1 MTTPPSQPAPHAPTH
16 ARASLAAVLA
26 LFAVLSACSVRPE
39 PTFDGPRFPE
49 AKPRLRTLNVQ
60 VEVGDTQIELT
71 NGSAVSLPAGALWL
85 NRWFA
90 ADIDGLASGER
101 LVVPLQRFQDENGL
115 PPRAG
120 GFFATRERDHVV
132 LAEIET
138 DRGLHGLR
146 VLAGER

>member
-1 MTTPPSQPAPHAPTH
+1 MKTPPCRPDSS
-16 ARASLAAVLA
+16 ARTSRAAVLA
-26 LFAVLSACSVRPE
+26 LFAVLSACSARPE

-49 AKPRLRTLNVQ
+49 DKPRLRTLNVQ
-60 VEVGDTQIELT
+60 VEVGDTEIELT
-71 NGSAVSLPAGALWL
+71 NGSAVSLPAGSLWL

-101 LVVPLQRFQDENGL
+101 LVVPLGRFQDENGL

-138 DRGLHGLR
+138 DRGFHGLK
-146 VLAGER
+146 VLGDDR

>member
-1 MTTPPSQPAPHAPTH
+1 MTSYTDHRARRAPSALGAL
-16 ARASLAAVLA
+16 LAICAI
-26 LFAVLSACSVRPE
+26 LSACSVRPE

-49 AKPRLRTLNVQ
+49 DKPRLRTLNVQ
-60 VEVGDTQIELT
+60 VEVGDTEVELA
-71 NGSAVSLPAGALWL
+71 NGSAVSLPAGSLWL

-101 LVVPLQRFQDENGL
+101 LVVPLERFRDENGL

-146 VLAGER
+146 VLAGDR